1 VDDAFEPPKYISSLI
16 AAANDGAKSAQTGA
30 LAFSLVGLYLLATAF
45 STTDEDLLLEH
56 TVSVSQIGVQVPVVF
71 SFAIAPAV
79 FLFLHAYTLIRY
91 DMLAANLRQF
101 RTDLQ
106 VWIPREADR
115 ERSRQLL
122 ANVEFVQART
132 APRSSG
138 LHSWL
143 YRVVAWLVLAG
154 FPVATLIAVQ
164 ISSLRYQSNV
174 VSWTQR
180 LCIGLDLAL
189 LLWFFYRQRRREEPS
204 RNPYG
209 LRSARHWVPSLLAIA
224 VVVVVDL
231 LYLNVPGRDE
241 GSVSAG
247 APLNLLKFPLAVTEW
262 GTAKWAE
269 AYRQPLDFVLCPALR
284 WGCRYLVVDHRTL
297 VGHVWNTQ
305 AVAVLR
311 GSEANQNYEMARA
324 NLNEALA
331 GIEGVFLRGRT
342 LRFADFD
349 ESRLYGADL
358 ISADLSGATLNQ
370 AQLQKIRGQTA
381 RLIRANLEGANLL
394 EADLSNG
401 DLSGARLSAANLS
414 GAILS
419 GAILSGAI
427 LRGTILSEADLSG
440 ATLWGANLSKAN
452 LLTVRHVTQGRLNEA
467 CGDSETK
474 LPPGLTIPDCDSKAV
489 GPDSRPSVNDPTFPE

>member
-154 FPVATLIAVQ
+154 FPVATAV
-164 ISSLRYQSNV
+164 
-174 VSWTQR
+174 
-180 LCIGLDLAL
+180 G
-189 LLWFFYRQRRREEPS
+189 S
-204 RNPYG
+204 RK
-209 LRSARHWVPSLLAIA
+209 RHCSDSAR
-224 VVVVVDL
+224 
-231 LYLNVPGRDE
+231 
-241 GSVSAG
+241 
-247 APLNLLKFPLAVTEW
+247 
-262 GTAKWAE
+262 
-269 AYRQPLDFVLCPALR
+269 
-284 WGCRYLVVDHRTL
+284 
-297 VGHVWNTQ
+297 
-305 AVAVLR
+305 
-311 GSEANQNYEMARA
+311 
-324 NLNEALA
+324 
-331 GIEGVFLRGRT
+331 
-342 LRFADFD
+342 
-349 ESRLYGADL
+349 
-358 ISADLSGATLNQ
+358 
-370 AQLQKIRGQTA
+370 
-381 RLIRANLEGANLL
+381 
-394 EADLSNG
+394 
-401 DLSGARLSAANLS
+401 NLS
-414 GAILS
+414 EP
-419 GAILSGAI
+419 
-427 LRGTILSEADLSG
+427 R
-440 ATLWGANLSKAN
+440 
-452 LLTVRHVTQGRLNEA
+452 
-467 CGDSETK
+467 
-474 LPPGLTIPDCDSKAV
+474 
-489 GPDSRPSVNDPTFPE
+489 